1 MPPGHSW
8 SGLLTGEGENGRGW
22 FENELKL
29 TGEIPVWSRFLKYEA
44 GSSERELFQLV
55 LWQAEFSYGLDQLEA
70 PDKRSPLGRWF
81 LS

>member
-22 FENELKL
+22 FENKLKL
-29 TGEIPVWSRFLKYEA
+29 TGEIPVKSPCSKSRFRKYEA

-55 LWQAEFSYGLDQLEA
+55 L
-70 PDKRSPLGRWF
+70 
-81 LS
+81 